1 MVRKLL
7 ITVIVFIFLIST
19 NSTYAQTLTVTPRVT
34 DGMSPAQNINLRKN
48 ENIDAFKKRVS
59 EIRDAKKKEI
69 VERIVLKINESNTSL
84 TGKMLVGLDK
94 MTTIIADTTTK
105 SAVLKSGGKDTS
117 ALDLS
122 IQQASSA
129 IKSAKDAATTQ
140 SQKEYSAN
148 ITSDSTLKTD
158 IGKMVSTFRTDI
170 KATHS
175 LVSQARTAVLKT
187 NVELKKL
194 INEGEIPTSV
204 EEN

>member
-7 ITVIVFIFLIST
+7 ITVVIIVFLFSS
-19 NSTYAQTLTVTPRVT
+19 NSAYAQTATVTPHVT
-34 DGMSPAQNINLRKN
+34 EGMRSSQNINLRKN
-48 ENIDAFKKRVS
+48 EKIDTFKKRVS
-59 EIRDAKKKEI
+59 EIKDQKKKEI
-69 VERIVLKINESNTSL
+69 VERIVTKINESNISL
-84 TGKMLVGLDK
+84 TGKMLAGIDR
-94 MTTIIADTTTK
+94 MTTIITETTTK
-105 SAVLKSGGKDTS
+105 SAALKTEGKDTS
-117 ALDLS
+117 ALDIS
-122 IQQASSA
+122 IQQSSTA

-175 LVSQARTAVLKT
+175 LVSQARTSVLKT
-187 NVELKKL
+187 NMELKKL
-194 INEGEIPTSV
+194 TSEREIPTSV